1 MQDYKFRKAVPVWAE
16 GREKEMNVWLAF
28 TAKVDGGKNTVLA
41 VTGSSAYSVRING
54 EFFAFG
60 LARCAHGFYRV
71 DELDITDALPAG
83 ENDVTITVAGYN
95 CNEIGRASVG
105 KECV

>member
-28 TAKVDGGKNTVLA
+28 TAKVYRGKSTVLA

-60 LARCAHGFYRV
+60 PARCAHGFYRV
-71 DELDITDALPAG
+71 DELDITDALSVG
-83 ENDVTITVAGYN
+83 ENEVTVTVAGYN
-95 CNEIGRASVG
+95 
-105 KECV
+105 

>member
-28 TAKVDGGKNTVLA
+28 TAKVDGGKSTVLA

-54 EFFAFG
+54 EFLPSVPPAV
-60 LARCAHGFYRV
+60 RTGF
-71 DELDITDALPAG
+71 TAL
-83 ENDVTITVAGYN
+83 TSSI
-95 CNEIGRASVG
+95 
-105 KECV
+105 